1 MGLWTRSEPQQC
13 PHLDSV
19 LIRTMFFSLNPR
31 RPGDLKEAFNMST
44 LTLDSVPPECL
55 RVCVSVCEKEREEQI
70 LIHKD
75 HV

>member
-44 LTLDSVPPECL
+44 LTLDSVPSECL
-55 RVCVSVCEKEREEQI
+55 RVCVCV
-70 LIHKD
+70 
-75 HV
+75 